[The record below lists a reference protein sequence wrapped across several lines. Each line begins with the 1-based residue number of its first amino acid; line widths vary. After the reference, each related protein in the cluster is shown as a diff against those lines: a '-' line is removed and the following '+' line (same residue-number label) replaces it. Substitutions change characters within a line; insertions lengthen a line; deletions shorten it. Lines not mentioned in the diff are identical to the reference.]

1 MLKSAGLLRSAHA
14 FLVVAKIA
22 LLWAI
27 ALSAQAIAQHHD
39 HAKMAA
45 PKRVA
50 CTEATLVCARK
61 ATPVFAPDGAL
72 WLLWATDDR
81 VLLARSPDLGQ
92 SFGAPVKVHNDP
104 LQLDWGPDA
113 RPQMVFDAQGRKH
126 VVFNIFKD
134 KAFNGEA
141 LYART
146 ATADGPFVPLAQVTK
161 DAESQRFEVVT
172 LKPDGG
178 LLIAWLDKRARAA
191 ARQQGLKYPGAGL
204 YFASGDTASGALQD
218 AKLLRE
224 GTCECCRLAVAA
236 KPTGVPV
243 ILFRNIY
250 DGSMRD
256 HAVIAFDAA
265 GQPGPMHRVSEDN
278 WVTDACPH
286 HGPSLAISPAGTYH
300 AAWFTDG
307 RARQGIF
314 YARSDDE
321 GAKFSEPAPI
331 GSQDKNPS
339 RPFLMAAH
347 GKIWMAWKEFGGA
360 DSVLMSKWS
369 GDDGRTW
376 SEPKVVARTADDSDH
391 PILIANANSTFAS
404 WLTKADGYRLLKLE

>member
-1 MLKSAGLLRSAHA
+1 MLESVDLLRRTGAS
-14 FLVVAKIA
+14 LVVAKIA
-22 LLWAI
+22 LLSAI
-27 ALSAQAIAQHHD
+27 ALSAQAIAQQHD

-45 PKRVA
+45 PKRTA
-50 CTEATLVCARK
+50 CMEATLACARK

-81 VLLARSPDLGQ
+81 VLLARSPDLGR
-92 SFGAPVKVHNDP
+92 SFGAPVKVHFDP

-146 ATADGPFVPLAQVTK
+146 ETTDGPFLPPVKVTQ

-178 LLIAWLDKRARAA
+178 LLIAWLDKRARVA

-204 YFASGDTASGALQD
+204 YFASGDTTTGALQE

-224 GTCECCRLAVAA
+224 GTCECCRLAVAS
-236 KPTGVPV
+236 KPAGAPV

-250 DGSMRD
+250 DGSVRD

-265 GQPGPMHRVSEDN
+265 GQPGPMRRVSDDN

-307 RARQGIF
+307 KTRQGIF
-314 YARSDDE
+314 YARSDNE
-321 GAKFSEPAPI
+321 GAKFSEPTPI

-339 RPFLMAAH
+339 RPFLLAAH
-347 GKIWMAWKEFGGA
+347 GKIWMSWKEFGGA

-404 WLTKADGYRLLKLE
+404 WLTKVDGYRLLKLE